1 MERKVGLSV
10 VDMDVDDGDPGA
22 ISGKVAIRSGDNF
35 KFKTYWVVLKGTR
48 LLLYKNEKSKKPSRT
63 LWISYWE
70 AEKFDKET
78 LDYFKADHP
87 ESVVDL
93 EQVRNIGAGQKQN
106 AVIIIVTTT
115 VSTNATLSVA
125 W

>member
-70 AEKFDKET
+70 AEKFDQET

-93 EQVRNIGAGQKQN
+93 EQVRNMGDGTKAKCCN
-106 AVIIIVTTT
+106 YYRD
-115 VSTNATLSVA
+115 NNCKH
-125 W
+125 